1 MTDNAE
7 THSFQAEVSQVLHLV
22 INSLYSNKEIFLR
35 ELISNAS
42 DALDKRRYRALTD
55 PALRSDDPL
64 EIRVSADGVAH
75 TVTIADNGVGMTH
88 DELVKN
94 LGTVAHSGSRAFL
107 EALADA
113 SGGKPQLIGQFGVGF
128 YSAFLVADRVEVL
141 TRPAEGD
148 ERGWRWVSDG
158 RDGFTVAPAE
168 RATCGTTITL
178 HLKEDQQ
185 ALASPWRLSSLI
197 SRYSDYVG
205 YPILLEEE
213 KYAPPVEGE
222 EPKVDKAWRQVN
234 KGTALWQRAKAEIS
248 DEDYNEF
255 YKHLTHDWD
264 APLARTH
271 FTIEGRQL
279 FTSVLFV
286 PGKAPFN
293 LYSTDQQH
301 GVRLYVKR
309 VFIMD
314 DCKELLPGFLRFVR
328 GVVDSDDLPLNV
340 SRELLQDSVI
350 VQSIRKHLTKRT
362 FDLLDETAKD
372 KPEIYGTIWEQF
384 GAVLKEGLHA
394 SPEHKERLAP
404 LLRFKSTRDKDGWV
418 SLAEYK
424 ARMPEGQKAIYY
436 VIGDTLAAAAASPHL
451 EALDKRGY
459 ETLLLTDPIDEWAI
473 GALETFDE
481 LPLTSAMGAE
491 LDIADAAPEADAAE
505 EAATAELQTL
515 IERFKGVLGDRVA
528 DVKASKRLTTSAACL
543 VVPEGGHHAHM
554 ERLLKATQPGYAG
567 GKRILELNGDH
578 ALVKDLEALAAAGES
593 PELAEWIEVV
603 FAQAGLAEGIL
614 PAEPSRFVQSVTR
627 LLTEA
632 AHGKAT
638 KAKAK
643 AKSTKAPAGDA
654 PPA

>member
-1 MTDNAE
+1 
-7 THSFQAEVSQVLHLV
+7 LV
-22 INSLYSNKEIFLR
+22 
-35 ELISNAS
+35 SNAS
-42 DALDKRRYRALTD
+42 DALDKLRYRALTD
-55 PALRSDDPL
+55 HDLRGDDAL

-75 TVTIADNGVGMTH
+75 TVTIADNGIGMTR

-94 LGTVAHSGSRAFL
+94 LGTVAHSGSRAFV

-113 SGGKPQLIGQFGVGF
+113 SAGKPQLIGQFGVGF

-141 TRPAEGD
+141 TRPAEGGED
-148 ERGWRWVSDG
+148 GWLWTSDG
-158 RDGFTVAPAE
+158 RDGFTIEPAP
-168 RATCGTTITL
+168 RATRGTTITL
-178 HLKEDQQ
+178 HLKEDQH
-185 ALASPWRLSSLI
+185 ALSSPWQLSSLI

-222 EPKVDKAWRQVN
+222 EPKVEKAWRQVN
-234 KGTALWQRAKAEIS
+234 KGTALWQRAKS
-248 DEDYNEF
+248 DLSDDDYAEF
-255 YKHLTHDWD
+255 YKHLTHDWEP
-264 APLARTH
+264 PLARTH

-293 LYSTDQQH
+293 LYSNDQQH

-314 DCKELLPGFLRFVR
+314 DCRELLPTFLRFVR

-340 SRELLQDSVI
+340 SRELLQDSAI
-350 VQSIRKHLTKRT
+350 VQSIKKHLTKRV
-362 FDLLDETAKD
+362 FDMLDETAKER
-372 KPEIYGTIWEQF
+372 PEDYAKLWDQF
-384 GAVLKEGLHA
+384 GAVLKEGLHTN
-394 SPEHKERLAP
+394 PENKDRLAP
-404 LLRFKSTRDKDGWV
+404 LLRFRSTREKDGWV
-418 SLAEYK
+418 SLADYK

-436 VIGDTLAAAAASPHL
+436 VIGESVAAAAASPHL

-473 GALETFDE
+473 GALEEFDE

-491 LDIADAAPEADAAE
+491 LDVA
-505 EAATAELQTL
+505 EAAADGEEKPSDETPPPALQTL
-515 IERFKGVLGDRVA
+515 IERFEAVLGDRVEG
-528 DVKASKRLTTSAACL
+528 VKMSKRLTTSAACL

-578 ALVKDLEALAAAGES
+578 ALVKDLERLAGAGES

-603 FAQAGLAEGIL
+603 YAQAGLAEGIL
-614 PAEPSRFVQSVTR
+614 PAEPNRFVQSVTR

-632 AHGKAT
+632 AH
-638 KAKAK
+638 AKA
-643 AKSTKAPAGDA
+643 AAATEA